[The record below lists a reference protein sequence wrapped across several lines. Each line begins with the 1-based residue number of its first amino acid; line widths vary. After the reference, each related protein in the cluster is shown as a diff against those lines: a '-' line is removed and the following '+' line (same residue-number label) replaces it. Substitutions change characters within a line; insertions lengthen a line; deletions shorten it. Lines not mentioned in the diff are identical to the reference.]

1 MKTNQMTWALAAAL
15 TTSSLF
21 IACDESSEL
30 LPDNPDTPQQGET
43 ISRYVVAAQSGGS
56 SSTAM
61 YLATSETLDEG
72 TLTTVR
78 LEPHLLSRCLFVQ
91 LPI

>member
-21 IACDESSEL
+21 IACDESNEL
-30 LPDNPDTPQQGET
+30 LPDNPDTPQQGEV

-61 YLATSETLDEG
+61 YLATSETLAGRRHPHHRGQRTGDGE
-72 TLTTVR
+72 R
-78 LEPHLLSRCLFVQ
+78 LEPHLL
-91 LPI
+91 